1 MAKKITQAE
10 TIRRYITTHPE
21 LPIAQVAKDL
31 GVKYQAV
38 WATKRA
44 VSRKLEKL
52 GAKVGDTV
60 GGLTLT
66 KTNGKYRWKRVAT
79 VSSNTPLPITMEEP
93 KAANKTQ
100 NQGELRTVMRMTIN
114 DKSDPVY
121 HPAHYKVGG
130 IETIDFIEA
139 KDLNYRLGNV
149 VKYVSRAGKKSSD
162 PVQDLEKAMF
172 YLKREIDARKSA

>member
-79 VSSNTPLPITMEEP
+79 ASTVNPRGHEVMTPITMHEP
-93 KAANKTQ
+93 
-100 NQGELRTVMRMTIN
+100 
-114 DKSDPVY
+114 KSDPVY

-139 KDLNYRLGNV
+139 KKLNYNLGNV
-149 VKYVSRAGKKSSD
+149 VKYVSRADHKGERLEN
-162 PVQDLEKAMF
+162 LEKARW
-172 YLKREIDARKSA
+172 YLDREIGSLSEKLATQNT